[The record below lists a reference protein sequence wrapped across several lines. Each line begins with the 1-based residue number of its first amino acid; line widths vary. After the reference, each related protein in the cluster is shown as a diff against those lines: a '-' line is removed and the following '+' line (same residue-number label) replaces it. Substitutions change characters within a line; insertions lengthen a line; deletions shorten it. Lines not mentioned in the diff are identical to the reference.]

1 MKSLI
6 TATDYFRKISEN
18 GVILFGAGSKARQA
32 IEILHEKKVGIRAVC
47 DNNPNLWGREIY
59 PGLVIQE
66 FNKVKKEC
74 KNCTI
79 LFTAAINNTLSIRE
93 TIEETFPCYQFCNPF
108 KVEQCLLE
116 DDIKKNRESIKEIY
130 ECLAD
135 KQSREIFILNLNYK
149 LTGNMLPLV
158 DMVSGSNELL
168 AYFDEELF
176 ENEKRHTFV
185 DIGAYTGDSIMSFLM
200 ATRGKYEKIIAY
212 EVDQGNFDSLV
223 RFRDYA
229 RVPRVELL
237 NIALWSK
244 CEERT
249 LFTLSNNSN
258 INYDSPNFY
267 TDIDCIADNKTLKEA
282 KKEHVEAN
290 SKSVRAQTLDS
301 QLKNIDPT
309 VIKVN
314 AMADDFEILKG
325 GAQLIKRCKPL
336 LICEFGVKKEDLF
349 IMIPWMRKLNPEYK
363 FYLREKKIYKDI
375 KTILYMK

>member
-1 MKSLI
+1 M
-6 TATDYFRKISEN
+6 
-18 GVILFGAGSKARQA
+18 
-32 IEILHEKKVGIRAVC
+32 
-47 DNNPNLWGREIY
+47 
-59 PGLVIQE
+59 
-66 FNKVKKEC
+66 
-74 KNCTI
+74 
-79 LFTAAINNTLSIRE
+79 
-93 TIEETFPCYQFCNPF
+93 
-108 KVEQCLLE
+108 
-116 DDIKKNRESIKEIY
+116 
-130 ECLAD
+130 AD
-135 KQSREIFILNLNYK
+135 EQSRKIFILNLNYK

-212 EVDQGNFDSLV
+212 EVDQGNFGSLV

-249 LFTLSNNSN
+249 LFTLSDNSN

-267 TDIDCIADNKTLKEA
+267 TDVDGIADNKTLKEA

-301 QLKNIDPT
+301 QLKNIVPT

-325 GAQLIKRCKPL
+325 GARLIQRYKPL
-336 LICEFGVKKEDLF
+336 LICEFGVKKEDIF
-349 IMIPWMRKLNPEYK
+349 KMIPWVKELNPEYK

-375 KTILYMK
+375 KTILYIK